1 MKKLSAVLAVLAG
14 LGILVAVSFT
24 VHGNNPNVLQFL
36 PDPIT
41 DFTTDH
47 GWVSWIGTAVG
58 AVAILVRLFVESRI
72 ERSASLR
79 SRR

>member
-1 MKKLSAVLAVLAG
+1 MKKLSAVLAVLAA

-41 DFTTDH
+41 DFMTDH

-72 ERSASLR
+72 ERSASPR

>member
-24 VHGNNPNVLQFL
+24 VHGNNSNVLQFL

-41 DFTTDH
+41 DFMTDH

-72 ERSASLR
+72 ERSASPR

>member
-24 VHGNNPNVLQFL
+24 VHNNNPKVLQFL

-41 DFTTDH
+41 DFMSEF

-58 AVAILVRLFVESRI
+58 AVAILSRLYVESRVD
-72 ERSASLR
+72 R
-79 SRR
+79 SRSRGSDR